1 MKICFWGN
9 ISGALNGKT
18 EGGGELQ
25 IAFIAKALARAG
37 HEVVV
42 VDYTT
47 REEFT
52 TTDGIKV
59 YTIKNWHKGIRVFR
73 TITHRIGGLYSTLK
87 EQNADIYY
95 CRIRDFRHIIAYLV
109 SKKVKGK
116 FILHMASDL
125 DAMDFR
131 ERLKKYYSTTSA
143 SLWWLFSGIM
153 VEIIYPWLLRHSDLV
168 LVQHTGQMDILVLK
182 NIKPVIFYN
191 IIDLDSIPQITGKER
206 KDFIYVGWFDKRKGS
221 AELYELIRRS
231 PSHTF
236 KIIGPPRDKTGQ
248 VYYDRLRK
256 FPNVRLLGK
265 LSHFRTLQEIADS
278 RALINTSNMEGFP
291 NVFIEAWAYGVPVI
305 SLNVDPGNVI
315 ENNGLG
321 VFAHGDI
328 NRMVEALDE
337 NLCNNEF
344 QMRSS
349 EYIRRHHALNENKMR
364 EIEKV
369 FCDVKNGKI

>member
-37 HEVVV
+37 HEVVI

-95 CRIRDFRHIIAYLV
+95 CRIRDFRHIIAYMV
-109 SKKVKGK
+109 SKDVKGK

-125 DAMDFR
+125 DAMDFK
-131 ERLKKYYSTTSA
+131 ERFRKYYATTTA
-143 SLWWLFSGIM
+143 SLWWFFSGIM
-153 VEIIYPWLLRHSDLV
+153 VEIVYPWLLRHSDLV
-168 LVQHTGQMDILVLK
+168 LVQHTGQKKILLSK
-182 NIKPVIFYN
+182 NIKPMIFYN
-191 IIDLDSIPQITGKER
+191 IIDLNAIPQSTGKER

-221 AELYELIRRS
+221 AELFELIQRA

-248 VYYDRLRK
+248 NYYERLRK

-278 RALINTSNMEGFP
+278 KALINTSNMEGFP
-291 NVFIEAWAYGVPVI
+291 NVFIEAWAYGIPVI

-315 ENNGLG
+315 EDEKLG

-328 NRMVEALDE
+328 NRMVQALDE
-337 NLCNNEF
+337 DLCNDDF
-344 QMRSS
+344 ARRST
-349 EYIRRHHALNENKMR
+349 EYIQKNHALNESKIR

-369 FCDVKNGKI
+369 FSDVKNGKI

>member
-52 TTDGIKV
+52 TTEGIKV

-73 TITHRIGGLYSTLK
+73 TITHRIGGLYTTLK

-95 CRIRDFRHIIAYLV
+95 CRIRDFRHIIAYMV
-109 SKKVKGK
+109 SKKLKAK

-125 DAMDFR
+125 DAMNFWERFR
-131 ERLKKYYSTTSA
+131 KFYLSTSA
-143 SLWWLFSGIM
+143 SLWWFFSGIM
-153 VEIIYPWLLRHSDLV
+153 VEIVYPWLLRHSDLV
-168 LVQHTGQMDILVLK
+168 LVQHMGQK
-182 NIKPVIFYN
+182 NILLRKNIRPEVFYN
-191 IIDLDSIPQITGKER
+191 IIDLSAIPKATGKG
-206 KDFIYVGWFDKRKGS
+206 KDFIYVGWLDKRKGS
-221 AELYELIRRS
+221 AELFELIRKS
-231 PSHTF
+231 PMHTF
-236 KIIGPPRDKTGQ
+236 KIIGPPRDKTGHN
-248 VYYDRLRK
+248 YYEQLRK

-265 LSHFRTLQEIADS
+265 LSHFKTLQEIADS
-278 RALINTSNMEGFP
+278 KALINTSNMEGFP

-315 ENNGLG
+315 VDEKLG
-321 VFAHGDI
+321 VFAHGDM
-328 NRMVEALDE
+328 NRMVEALNED
-337 NLCNNEF
+337 LCNDDFER
-344 QMRSS
+344 RST
-349 EYIRRHHALNENKMR
+349 EYILKNHALNEFKIK

-369 FCDVKNGKI
+369 FSDVKNGKI